1 MIPPML
7 KHVLAVT
14 AVAWLATA
22 ASGAQT
28 LPPRP
33 ALTASPWNGDWVL
46 SRSRNTDEIKQA
58 AADGYRFNLAAD
70 GHIRWEIP
78 SLHEVVEG
86 RTDGR
91 PMVIRRP
98 GATGLFLSVTRVN
111 KRVLT
116 YRVSKGG
123 HLEGEG
129 RMTLVD
135 QGKAWV
141 DISQPF
147 GRPDLAGAVVYVRP
161 GAP

>member
-1 MIPPML
+1 MIPPFSKYL
-7 KHVLAVT
+7 VAVT
-14 AVAWLATA
+14 AVALMTA
-22 ASGAQT
+22 VASAQT

-33 ALTASPWNGDWVL
+33 SLTTSPWNGDWVL
-46 SRSRNTDEIKQA
+46 SRSRNTDEIKQT
-58 AADGYRFNLAAD
+58 AADGYRFNLAVD

-78 SLHEVVEG
+78 SLHEEVEG
-86 RTDGR
+86 QTDGR

-98 GATGLFLSVTRVN
+98 GATGLSLSVIRVN
-111 KRVLT
+111 ERVLT
-116 YRVSKGG
+116 YRVSEGG
-123 HLEGEG
+123 RVEGEG

-147 GRPDLAGAVVYVRP
+147 DRPDLAGAVVYVRP